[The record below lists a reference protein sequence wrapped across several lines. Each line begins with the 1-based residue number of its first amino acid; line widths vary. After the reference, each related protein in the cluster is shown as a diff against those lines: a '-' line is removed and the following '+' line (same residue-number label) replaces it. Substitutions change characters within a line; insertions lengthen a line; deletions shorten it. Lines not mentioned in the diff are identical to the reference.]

1 MVGFEA
7 KRSDSPLL
15 TRKVMKEVMNKIL
28 QGADLPEIKKYLG
41 DIIKTYRSGGY
52 SLDEIG
58 IPGRSWQRT
67 DKLRDG
73 DADFRGV
80 PY

>member
-28 QGADLPEIKKYLG
+28 QGAGLPEMKKYLG
-41 DIIKTYRSGGY
+41 RSSG
-52 SLDEIG
+52 LIVPG
-58 IPGRSWQRT
+58 IFP
-67 DKLRDG
+67 
-73 DADFRGV
+73 
-80 PY
+80 